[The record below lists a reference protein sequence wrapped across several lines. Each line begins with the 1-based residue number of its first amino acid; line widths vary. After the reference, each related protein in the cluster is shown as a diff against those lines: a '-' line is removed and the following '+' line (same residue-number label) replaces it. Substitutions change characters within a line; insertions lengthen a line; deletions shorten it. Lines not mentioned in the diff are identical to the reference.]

1 MMKGAAVAITC
12 RWCGTDEYVA
22 WDPANDVA
30 ICDGPAHEF
39 QRMWEPANEPDVVRP
54 DGLGNGIAAEL
65 GLYEDLPGCLRVGE
79 WAETG
84 VVEHRYGAAHPR
96 EYAEMVG
103 RWGHVCQGRRQ
114 YSVTTFIGSTLGAL
128 SRSSGVASKK
138 GPGTGFFSYN
148 AGLRYWTLKP
158 VPPDAVDVS
167 WAAFART
174 IGCHPDDWPLLGFTG

>member
-1 MMKGAAVAITC
+1 MPVIATC
-12 RWCGTDEYVA
+12 RWCATDEHAEYDAIAGVA
-22 WDPANDVA
+22 L
-30 ICDGPAHEF
+30 CSGPGHTEV
-39 QRMWEPANEPDVVRP
+39 RMWEPASENPSTTPD
-54 DGLGNGIAAEL
+54 LGDRIAAAF
-65 GLYEDLPGCLRVGE
+65 GLYEDLPLCLNVGE

-84 VVEHRYGAAHPR
+84 VVEHRYGTAHPR

-148 AGLRYWTLKP
+148 AGLRYWTLTP
-158 VPPDAVDVS
+158 VPADAVDVS
-167 WAAFART
+167 WAAFARMV
-174 IGCHPDDWPLLGFTG
+174 GCHPDDWPLLGFTG